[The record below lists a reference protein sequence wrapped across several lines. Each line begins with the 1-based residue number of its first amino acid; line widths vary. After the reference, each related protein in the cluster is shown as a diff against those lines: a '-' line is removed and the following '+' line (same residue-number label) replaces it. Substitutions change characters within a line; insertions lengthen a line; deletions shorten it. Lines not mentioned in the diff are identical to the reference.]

1 MTRIRILIHEFA
13 TFYGLKAGYP
23 VLVREHSAMT
33 SYNLERLLDRSFG
46 SSWLMVGSCNTVL
59 IEGEDRI
66 IVDPGAPEVGLQQVL
81 GQRLKEL
88 DLRPSDIDLVI
99 NTHLH
104 ADHAGSNFL
113 FRGKKLIVH
122 EKEVESSNLSQMW
135 PEFFDACLRTMKIQP
150 VSGDT
155 EVSDDVSI
163 VTTPGHTIGSI
174 SVVVKTPTGSVVI
187 AGDAVSSADEYR
199 KRKTPD
205 SAEDK
210 QAYLSSLDRIRALNP
225 RTIIP
230 GHDIAFSTTPAV
242 SDEF

>member
-1 MTRIRILIHEFA
+1 
-13 TFYGLKAGYP
+13 
-23 VLVREHSAMT
+23 MT

-59 IEGEDRI
+59 IEGQDRI
-66 IVDPGAPEVGLQQVL
+66 VVDPGAPEVGLQQVL
-81 GQRLKEL
+81 GLRLKEL
-88 DLRPSDIDLVI
+88 GLTPSDIDLVI

-113 FRGKKLIVH
+113 FRGKKLMVH
-122 EKEVESSNLSQMW
+122 EKELQSSNLSQVW
-135 PEFFDACLRTMKIQP
+135 PEFFEACFKTMNIQP
-150 VSGDT
+150 ISEDT
-155 EVSDDVSI
+155 KVSDDVSI
-163 VTTPGHTIGSI
+163 VMTPGHTSGSI
-174 SVVVKTPTGSVVI
+174 SVVVKTTTGPVII
-187 AGDAVSSADEYR
+187 AGDAVSSGDEYR

-230 GHDIAFSTTPAV
+230 GHDIAFSTSPSV
-242 SDEF
+242 SDEL